1 MKIDMNDLQKKILEI
16 FMEVKRICEKNNLR
30 YWAVSG
36 TCLGAVRHKGFIPWD
51 DDLDIAMPDKDYL
64 RFLEIAPKELTYP
77 YQLITE
83 CEAKHSTCLFAK
95 VHNIETT
102 MIEAAE
108 INYTDCYKGVFIDIF
123 PFNGLPKN
131 KLLRTT
137 YIWKLIAIETMNIK
151 QRWPISAA
159 KTLKGKLLYLVLKPI
174 NTLLPYGYWVN
185 VWKRNAFKYSFDK
198 FRYSTFANDR
208 EAFKLVFPH
217 ECLNSF
223 IEIPFE
229 STTIKIPQGWDD
241 MLKKLYGDYMK
252 LPPENERQPRHSGG
266 IVDLERPYKSYL
278 TKIKNN
284 TD

>member
-1 MKIDMNDLQKKILEI
+1 
-16 FMEVKRICEKNNLR
+16 MEVKRICEKNNLR

-64 RFLEIAPKELTYP
+64 SFLEIAPKELTYP
-77 YQLITE
+77 FQLITE

-95 VHNIETT
+95 VHNIDTT

-108 INYTDCYKGVFIDIF
+108 INYTDCYKGIFIDIF

-131 KLLRTT
+131 NLLRTA

-151 QRWPISAA
+151 QRLPISAA
-159 KTLKGKLLYLVLKPI
+159 TTLKGKLLYLVLKPI

-278 TKIKNN
+278 AEIENN
-284 TD
+284 TDYINRL